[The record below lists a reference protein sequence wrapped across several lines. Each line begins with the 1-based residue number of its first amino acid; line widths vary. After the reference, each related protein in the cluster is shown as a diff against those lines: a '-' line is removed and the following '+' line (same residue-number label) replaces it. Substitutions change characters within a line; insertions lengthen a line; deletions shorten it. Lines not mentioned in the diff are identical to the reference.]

1 MPPLT
6 EASTDAAP
14 ASLDVSIGRKAYE
27 TARGARLDVLRDL
40 RFSVNAGEALAIMGP
55 SGCGKSTLL
64 RMIAGLDH
72 EYEGRIELRGAGRT
86 GMAFQEPTLLA
97 WRSVEDNIRLVMD
110 KNEEAQP
117 VLDGLLQRMELLEH
131 REHYPG
137 ELSVGLA
144 RRVGIARALAASPCL
159 LLMDEPFASL
169 DGALAARL
177 QSQIKTELARRP
189 VTTLLVTHSFDE
201 ALRIASRL
209 LVFSARPS
217 RIIAD
222 FSLDCES
229 QTSERIAAIRQEVE
243 ALIA

>member
-1 MPPLT
+1 MKD
-6 EASTDAAP
+6 ASPKGASE
-14 ASLDVSIGRKAYE
+14 SLDVSIGRKAYE
-27 TARGARLDVLRDL
+27 TARGAAVDVIRDL
-40 RFSVNAGEALAIMGP
+40 HFSVSAGEALAIMGP

-64 RMIAGLDH
+64 RMIAGLDADYDGH
-72 EYEGRIELRGAGRT
+72 IARSGLGRL
-86 GMAFQEPTLLA
+86 GMVFQEPTLLA

-110 KNEEAQP
+110 KGEEAQS
-117 VLDGLLQRMELLEH
+117 VLEGLLQRMELWEH
-131 REHYPG
+131 RRHYPG

-144 RRVGIARALAASPCL
+144 RRVGIGRALAASPGL

-177 QSQIKTELARRP
+177 QAQIRDELARRP
-189 VTTLLVTHSFDE
+189 VTSILVTHSFDE

-209 LVFSARPS
+209 LVFSPRPS

-222 FSLDCES
+222 FRLDADL
-229 QTSERIAAIRQEVE
+229 QDPQRAAAIRREVE